1 MKLMSFWLVFAL
13 FLDQF
18 SKKIIVELISPGETI
33 EVLGNFLMIT
43 NVGNTGISFG
53 MFQGYTHILIPLV
66 FVIIGMVFIVSL
78 KFVRQSPWLAFAF
91 GSIIGGALGNQIDR
105 LFKGAVVDFVYVN
118 GFAVFNV
125 SDSFVVIGAFILGI
139 HTVFAS
145 ERKECKSLNQDGE
158 LRHKFSNAINSG
170 VFDYFG
176 KKNQI
181 KEDLISWIF
190 NESGINTIILNK
202 SEACEVMPSFLNLN
216 IENDDSPILFIQDIG
231 RKNDSFL
238 QLDTEHI
245 QNQRCD
251 IFFLSSIKG
260 LFKTQVVFENERE
273 FKANSIYHALSN
285 KKIKKID
292 KKPLLKLIL
301 MDKNPE
307 KKFKKEIEG
316 RPVIMTNNDFILEI
330 VTEEIPPTEIFGL
343 QEQFEKG
350 FSEFLHNLRI
360 KHDQLSFFYAA
371 RRFGIYIYNMALEQ
385 DDLEEVKRGPAKK
398 IAFDAE
404 GNPSKALLGFLR
416 GNKATEDDLIFQEEN
431 SNEYC
436 YIKRT
441 VKGEK
446 TKKILE
452 KELVHFLENLNFKK
466 PMRWGNGEYK
476 FVRPIHS
483 ILSILS
489 NELVTFNFMGIP
501 STKTTFAHRFK
512 DTKKVNIESAE
523 VYFEKM
529 LENNV
534 YADQKIRK
542 DKIIEDIRK
551 IEQGNDIQVPFD
563 EGLIDEVTAITEYP
577 NAVLG
582 KYDERFLALPKEVL
596 ITTLKHHQRTFPVLK
611 NEKIIP
617 NFLSFQDNEEHSRKN
632 VKVGYR
638 KVIEARLEDAL
649 FYYHEDLKIPF
660 TERTQELKDIG
671 FQNKLGSLFDKVI
684 RVDKL
689 SKEICSIFD
698 LDEETR
704 EKVHK
709 TSMLLKN
716 DLTTQMVYEFPELQG
731 IMGRI
736 YAEISGE
743 TYDVY
748 QAIEEQYVEQ
758 APETLCGSI
767 TTLSDNLDTIA
778 GNLLINNIPSGS
790 KDPFGL
796 RRALTKCLK
805 IIISREW
812 DMDFNYFFL
821 FALSLYDFNL
831 TEEKKQTLSNIF
843 VDLLKNRIEFFLSE
857 NDIDYDVIN
866 ATHHLVKNPIRC
878 IFAAKSLMDIRKQE
892 DFINLTRIFERI
904 HNISKNHKSH
914 YYDARLFEHDEEIQ
928 LEEKFN
934 DIRDEVD
941 QALKRFDYKTALEV
955 IKGLRE
961 PVDNYFDNVFVMS
974 EREDLKL
981 TRLGFLKTLDDFLL
995 NLGNFS
1001 EIVLNSENENE

>member
-1 MKLMSFWLVFAL
+1 MILMSFWLVFAL

-33 EVLGNFLMIT
+33 EVLGKFLMIT
-43 NVGNTGISFG
+43 NIGNTGISFG

-78 KFVRQSPWLAFAF
+78 KFVKQSPWLAFAF

-105 LFKGAVVDFVYVN
+105 IFKGAVVDFIYVN

-125 SDSFVVIGAFILGI
+125 SDSFVVVGAFILGI
-139 HTVFAS
+139 HTVFFS
-145 ERKECKSLNQDGE
+145 ERKECNPLNQDNE
-158 LRHKFSNAINSG
+158 FRYKISNAINSG
-170 VFDYFG
+170 IFDYFG
-176 KKNQI
+176 KNNQL
-181 KEDLISWIF
+181 KEDLINWFF

-202 SEACEVMPSFLNLN
+202 SEESEVMSSFLIPNS
-216 IENDDSPILFIQDIG
+216 ENDASPMLFIQDITH
-231 RKNDSFL
+231 RNDPFI
-238 QLDTEHI
+238 QLETEHI

-251 IFFLSSIKG
+251 VFFLSSIKG
-260 LFKTQVVFENERE
+260 FFKTQVVFENERE
-273 FKANSIYHALSN
+273 FKANSIYQSISN
-285 KKIKKID
+285 GRIKKTD
-292 KKPLLKLIL
+292 KNPLLKLIL
-301 MDKNPE
+301 MNKDPG
-307 KKFKKEIEG
+307 KKPKKETEG
-316 RPVIMTNNDFILEI
+316 RPVTMTNNDFILEI
-330 VTEEIPPTEIFGL
+330 VTEEIPPTEILGL

-350 FSEFLHNLRI
+350 FSKFLHNLRI
-360 KHDQLSFFYAA
+360 KHDQSRFFYAA
-371 RRFGIYIYNMALEQ
+371 RRFGIYIQNMALEQ
-385 DDLEEVKRGPAKK
+385 NDLEEIKRGPAKK

-416 GNKATEDDLIFQEEN
+416 GNKATKDDLIFKEEN

-441 VKGEK
+441 LKGEK

-466 PMRWGNGEYK
+466 PMRWANGDYK

-489 NELVTFNFMGIP
+489 NELVAFNFMGIQ
-501 STKTTFAHRFK
+501 STKTTLAHRFK
-512 DTKKVNIESAE
+512 DAKVDIESAE
-523 VYFEKM
+523 SYFEKM

-542 DKIIEDIRK
+542 DKIVEDIK
-551 IEQGNDIQVPFD
+551 MIEKSNDIQVPFD

-577 NAVLG
+577 NAILG
-582 KYDERFLALPKEVL
+582 KYDERFLTLPKEVL

-611 NEKIIP
+611 NQDIIP
-617 NFLSFQDNEEHSRKN
+617 YFLSFQDNEEHSQKN
-632 VKVGYR
+632 VKAGYR
-638 KVIEARLEDAL
+638 KVIEARLEDAI
-649 FYYHEDLKIPF
+649 FYYHEDSKKPF
-660 TERTQELKDIG
+660 IERTEELKDIG

-689 SKEICSIFD
+689 SKEICSFFE

-704 EKVHK
+704 ENVHK

-731 IMGRI
+731 IVGRI
-736 YAEISGE
+736 YAKNSGE

-748 QAIEEQYVEQ
+748 QAIEEQYDEQ
-758 APETLCGSI
+758 APETLSGSI

-812 DMDFNYFFL
+812 DMDINHFFL
-821 FALSLYDFNL
+821 LSLDFYNFDL

-843 VDLLKNRIEFFLSE
+843 VDLLKNRIEFYLSE

-866 ATHHLVKNPIRC
+866 ATLHLARNPIRC
-878 IFAAKSLMDIRKQE
+878 IFAARSLMNIRKHE

-914 YYDARLFEHDEEIQ
+914 YYDARLFEHNEEIQ

-934 DIRDEVD
+934 DIKDEVG
-941 QALKRFDYKTALEV
+941 QALSRFDYKTALEV
-955 IKGLRE
+955 IKGLRI